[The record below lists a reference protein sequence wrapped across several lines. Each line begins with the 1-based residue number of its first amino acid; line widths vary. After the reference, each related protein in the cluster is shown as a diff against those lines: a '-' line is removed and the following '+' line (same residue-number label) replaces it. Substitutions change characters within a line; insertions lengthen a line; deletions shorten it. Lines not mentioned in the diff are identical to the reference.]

1 MADELDGL
9 LARVDDPDLRA
20 DLRAQIDRIRAKRTF
35 GLVFESHLPERVR
48 LPEHPIRAGA
58 SVALRDDSASAT
70 YQVLAVRQGAA
81 TVRRIRDAHGS
92 RLSDEELASLGD
104 EEQALEDL
112 VVVADFGQ
120 PIYPGIRTLGS
131 VDRGGDKPAHVVIK
145 GENHHVLDALQFTHA
160 GKVDCIYIDP
170 PYNTGDRDWKYDNR
184 FVDDTDAYRHSKWL
198 AFMER
203 RLLLAKELLN
213 PEGSVLIVTID
224 EKEYLR
230 LGLLLEQTFP
240 GCDVQMV
247 SDVTNRAGTPRANR
261 FSRVDEYLFF
271 VFVGDAGVAPWTS
284 TMLADDETDASMPTV
299 WFTAVRRGSGSGR
312 EDKKSGKA
320 SFYPVVIDA
329 ETGAFVRVGDPVPH
343 GVSRHEVPLEKGEL
357 AIWPLANDGRET
369 RWRFSSE
376 AMRRHFANGTARL
389 GRRDPA
395 TGLRPITYLQ
405 PGTLENIENGTF
417 VIQGRNAEGALELG
431 LGSRAKAVSPRTVW
445 NRTSH
450 FARDHGSNLLGRL
463 LPGRR
468 FPFPKALYAVEDT
481 LRFVV
486 GHKPDAL
493 ILDFFGG
500 SGTTA
505 HAVARLNRQD
515 SGTRQSIV
523 VTNNEVSAAEADA
536 LRAQGYRSGD
546 PEWEALGIFEHVT
559 RPRIT
564 SVITGRTPGGEPVKG
579 DYRFTDEFPMAEGF
593 EENVTFAELVYL
605 DPDDVELGL
614 AFAAVAPLLWLR
626 AGAQG
631 PIIEECLDSAG
642 RRKPYAWTER
652 YGVLFN
658 PDRWRS
664 FVENMPASATTAFV
678 VTDSQAIF
686 AGVTAELPDH
696 LEVVRLY
703 ENYLTTF
710 RINEG
715 LG

>member
-48 LPEHPIRAGA
+48 LPDHPIRAGA
-58 SVALRDDSASAT
+58 SVAVRDDNASAT
-70 YQVLAVRQGAA
+70 YQVLAVRQGTA
-81 TVRRIRDAHGS
+81 TVRRIRVADGS
-92 RLSDEELASLGD
+92 RLSAEELASSDD
-104 EEQALEDL
+104 EEHPLEDL

-131 VDRGGDKPAHVVIK
+131 IERGGDKPAHVVIK
-145 GENHHVLDALQFTHA
+145 GENHHVLEALQFTHA

-170 PYNTGDRDWKYDNR
+170 PYNTGARDWKYDNR
-184 FVDDTDAYRHSKWL
+184 YVDDTDAYRHSKWL

-213 PEGSVLIVTID
+213 SERSVLIVTID

-230 LGLLLEQTFP
+230 LGLLLEQLFP
-240 GCDVQMV
+240 EARHQML
-247 SDVTNRAGTPRANR
+247 SIAINP
-261 FSRVDEYLFF
+261 
-271 VFVGDAGVAPWTS
+271 AGVARKGGFSRSDEYAFVVSFGDAVPARQELGAEWVS
-284 TMLADDETDASMPTV
+284 TKGRT
-299 WFTAVRRGSGSGR
+299 FTGNVRWDLLRRSGTNSTR
-312 EDKKSGKA
+312 QDRPNM
-320 SFYPVVIDA
+320 FYPVYIDPAGPRISEVGEPLPLGESSTPERRGVVGLLPIRKDGTEGNWQLSPA
-329 ETGAFVRVGDPVPH
+329 ELRARVAQGRVRIGGNQTKGFVLYYLKQAEYQKVVDGTYPVEGTAP
-343 GVSRHEVPLEKGEL
+343 
-357 AIWPLANDGRET
+357 DGSLVLGR
-369 RWRFSSE
+369 SE
-376 AMRRHFANGTARL
+376 ASGVVTVPTTQWRIPSHDSTQ
-389 GRRDPA
+389 
-395 TGLRPITYLQ
+395 Y
-405 PGTLENIENGTF
+405 
-417 VIQGRNAEGALELG
+417 
-431 LGSRAKAVSPRTVW
+431 GSRLL
-445 NRTSH
+445 
-450 FARDHGSNLLGRL
+450 SNLIPDRK
-463 LPGRR
+463 
-468 FPFPKALYAVEDT
+468 FPFPKSLYAVEDS
-481 LRFVV
+481 LRFFCND
-486 GHKPDAL
+486 PDAVVV
-493 ILDFFGG
+493 DFFGG

-505 HAVARLNRQD
+505 HAVARLNHQD
-515 SGTRQSIV
+515 GGRRQSIV
-523 VTNNEVSAAEADA
+523 ITNNEVSAAEADS
-536 LRAQGYRSGD
+536 LRKRGFRPGD

-564 SVITGRTPGGEPVKG
+564 SAVTGVTPDGDPVKG
-579 DYRFTDEFPMAEGF
+579 DYRFTDEFPMAEGL

-664 FVENMPASATTAFV
+664 FVEKMPTSATTAFV